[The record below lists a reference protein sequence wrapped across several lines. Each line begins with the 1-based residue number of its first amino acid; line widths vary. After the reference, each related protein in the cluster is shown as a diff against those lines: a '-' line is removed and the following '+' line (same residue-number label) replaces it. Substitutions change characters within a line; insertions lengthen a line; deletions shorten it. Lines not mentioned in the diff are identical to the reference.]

1 MMPNTNSSDNSAGKD
16 QKNELPS
23 RVAQWYYRHGLFL
36 SSYPTCATSIAIVV
50 VLLSCYPLLNIP
62 LPGTIPTK
70 VILPNS
76 PTNLFEE
83 TPITDGGGSS
93 STETIGTARNI
104 FNLNNF
110 TLEAPFP
117 WAHSEP
123 FFYVQQIVLRSSVLP
138 WKEDLILTDA
148 FRGPLNEIFKLLEIV
163 RNHEDQESK
172 TTLAHICLHVE
183 NVKRSTKESLFPEYN
198 CLILSPANFWQQSST
213 TFNRDTNLLNTIFQH
228 HNLHKSKVSTADM
241 LLGMQLRDAGFKRY
255 PIRNRPRVIQY
266 AITLVLREND
276 QKYLSSLKQKLIS
289 LYPLHQKPDDVAT
302 SHSSFMYIY
311 YPGEFNLL
319 EFMPLFV
326 AFIIL
331 FIYVYF
337 SVRKIDVI
345 RSRLFLAV
353 SAVITVLSSLMM
365 SLGLCFFFG
374 LTIRNVNF
382 GMFQYLVI
390 LVGLENVLVLT
401 KSVVSTDNTF
411 DVKIRVAQGLS
422 KEGWSISKTLL
433 TEITI
438 LTIGLATFVPV
449 IQEFCI
455 FAIVGLISDFFL
467 QMMLFSTVL
476 ALDIK
481 RMEFNG
487 LHKSP
492 PSDAATRRPQY
503 RNSTITSSFTIN
515 RSRSHPKLTAL
526 DSQQSVGAN
535 GTAGGEQK
543 IPKRLRIVNFWA
555 RTRFFQRAFMI
566 WMIFWIFSIIYNS
579 QIFENIFDIRQNG
592 SDIPNKFGSP
602 EMFRK
607 DENESVHSLFDTPL
621 AGKGTTHSKSHFAED
636 GPFNLTEQI
645 HKLAHPDFDTNYHL
659 SNFHW
664 SSILKQY
671 NLSMSG
677 KYVTILPSIRLS
689 HIVPPEVAYRIRNN
703 DEKPAMHFQWKALAV
718 ALDPIDF
725 IDTDPNEAPV
735 MHTANRPLYP
745 KSPMEILLAAI
756 LCAIS
761 VFVLTYT
768 MVVFYRCICTR
779 NYAEWRSS
787 WNDTDTH
794 NLNTQ
799 RILEGV
805 PIQIKGHTHRIE
817 CLVTDGKVV
826 ISSCLEGQVK
836 VWDGNNGELMLN
848 IDRAK
853 YFQMN
858 RKSSLDDSFSAIV
871 GRVRSVN
878 IDDQSKEMFSV
889 KSANTKLREKDRNL
903 SPIWCLDYVDY
914 LIVIG
919 CADGRLEFWEGITG
933 NLKCIYECEGKHK
946 HGITNVH
953 LTGNRVIAARLSGR
967 IDFLRLETYNK
978 GRHIDWGFTTAYR
991 RTHVRT
997 GSTGSPSNHSKFTN
1011 SSIYAGEELR
1021 CILEEQNLGHQQSI
1035 TCMEVVDGIVFTGS
1049 QDHTLKVFKADIGN
1063 LLHTLHSHCGPIT
1076 CLFIDHF
1083 QPDTG
1088 GSGSQDGLLCVWEL
1102 LTGACMYSIQAH
1114 DGSILSLACAP
1125 SYVISVGADERLCIW
1140 ERFQGHLLNTINIT
1154 HIYTSLLMLTPS
1166 LLVTGKS
1173 GSLIVW
1179 DVRTAEPTR
1188 EVKLD
1193 CANLQLCPKILLPAS
1208 GSVICDYGNEL
1219 RIVRF
1224 PMIADKRD

>member
-1 MMPNTNSSDNSAGKD
+1 
-16 QKNELPS
+16 
-23 RVAQWYYRHGLFL
+23 
-36 SSYPTCATSIAIVV
+36 
-50 VLLSCYPLLNIP
+50 
-62 LPGTIPTK
+62 
-70 VILPNS
+70 
-76 PTNLFEE
+76 
-83 TPITDGGGSS
+83 
-93 STETIGTARNI
+93 
-104 FNLNNF
+104 
-110 TLEAPFP
+110 
-117 WAHSEP
+117 
-123 FFYVQQIVLRSSVLP
+123 
-138 WKEDLILTDA
+138 
-148 FRGPLNEIFKLLEIV
+148 
-163 RNHEDQESK
+163 
-172 TTLAHICLHVE
+172 
-183 NVKRSTKESLFPEYN
+183 
-198 CLILSPANFWQQSST
+198 
-213 TFNRDTNLLNTIFQH
+213 
-228 HNLHKSKVSTADM
+228 M

-276 QKYLSSLKQKLIS
+276 QKYLSSLKDKLMT
-289 LYPLHQKPDDVAT
+289 LYPLHQKPDVVSAT
-302 SHSSFMYIY
+302 RTSFMYIY

-319 EFMPLFV
+319 EFMPLFM

-345 RSRLFLAV
+345 KSRIALAI
-353 SAVITVLSSLMM
+353 SAVVTVLSSLMM

-374 LTIRNVNF
+374 LTISMQSRP
-382 GMFQYLVI
+382 MFQYLVI

-411 DVKIRVAQGLS
+411 DIKIRVAQGLS

-481 RMEFNG
+481 RIEFND

-492 PSDAATRRPQY
+492 PSDGASRRPPY
-503 RNSTITSSFTIN
+503 RNSTITSCFTIN

-526 DSQQSVGAN
+526 DSQQSVGSN
-535 GTAGGEQK
+535 GTNAGIEKK

-579 QIFENIFDIRQNG
+579 QIFEQIFEIRQND
-592 SDIPNKFGSP
+592 SEVTNQFGSK
-602 EMFRK
+602 ELFSK
-607 DENESVHSLFDTPL
+607 DENESVPSLFDTPY
-621 AGKGTTHSKSHFAED
+621 ADGKGTTRSKSHFAEE

-645 HKLAHPDFDTNYHL
+645 NKLAHPEFDTNYHL

-703 DEKPAMHFQWKALAV
+703 DEKPALHFQWKALAI

-725 IDTDPNEAPV
+725 IDTDPNEAPLI
-735 MHTANRPLYP
+735 HTANRPLYP

-787 WNDTDTH
+787 WNDTNTIH
-794 NLNTQ
+794 SNTQ
-799 RILEGV
+799 QILEGV
-805 PIQIKGHTHRIE
+805 PIQVKGHTHRIE
-817 CLVTDGKVV
+817 CLVTDGTVV

-853 YFQMN
+853 YFQLN
-858 RKSSLDDSFSAIV
+858 RKSSLDLDDSFISIIEK
-871 GRVRSVN
+871 VRPVN
-878 IDDQSKEMFSV
+878 IEDQTTKMFSV
-889 KSANTKLREKDRNL
+889 KSANTKLREKERNL

-933 NLKCIYECEGKHK
+933 NLKVSCID
-946 HGITNVH
+946 
-953 LTGNRVIAARLSGR
+953 
-967 IDFLRLETYNK
+967 DFK
-978 GRHIDWGFTTAYR
+978 
-991 RTHVRT
+991 
-997 GSTGSPSNHSKFTN
+997 
-1011 SSIYAGEELR
+1011 
-1021 CILEEQNLGHQQSI
+1021 
-1035 TCMEVVDGIVFTGS
+1035 
-1049 QDHTLKVFKADIGN
+1049 
-1063 LLHTLHSHCGPIT
+1063 
-1076 CLFIDHF
+1076 
-1083 QPDTG
+1083 
-1088 GSGSQDGLLCVWEL
+1088 
-1102 LTGACMYSIQAH
+1102 
-1114 DGSILSLACAP
+1114 
-1125 SYVISVGADERLCIW
+1125 
-1140 ERFQGHLLNTINIT
+1140 NIT
-1154 HIYTSLLMLTPS
+1154 FVNYVCKITRL
-1166 LLVTGKS
+1166 
-1173 GSLIVW
+1173 GSRSFHNTFDESICSNKALYYV
-1179 DVRTAEPTR
+1179 ELQYY
-1188 EVKLD
+1188 K
-1193 CANLQLCPKILLPAS
+1193 AN
-1208 GSVICDYGNEL
+1208 
-1219 RIVRF
+1219 F
-1224 PMIADKRD
+1224 

>member
-1 MMPNTNSSDNSAGKD
+1 MCWWM
-16 QKNELPS
+16 L
-23 RVAQWYYRHGLFL
+23 Y
-36 SSYPTCATSIAIVV
+36 AT
-50 VLLSCYPLLNIP
+50 
-62 LPGTIPTK
+62 
-70 VILPNS
+70 
-76 PTNLFEE
+76 
-83 TPITDGGGSS
+83 
-93 STETIGTARNI
+93 R
-104 FNLNNF
+104 
-110 TLEAPFP
+110 
-117 WAHSEP
+117 
-123 FFYVQQIVLRSSVLP
+123 
-138 WKEDLILTDA
+138 LINDPK
-148 FRGPLNEIFKLLEIV
+148 FGC
-163 RNHEDQESK
+163 SK

-198 CLILSPANFWQQSST
+198 CLILSPANFWQQSLT

-228 HNLHKSKVSTADM
+228 HVRTNMGDRLLNHLTIIYSAQNLHKSKVSTADM

-276 QKYLSSLKQKLIS
+276 QKYLSSLKQKLLT
-289 LYPLHQKPDDVAT
+289 LYPLHQKADDVTT
-302 SHSSFMYIY
+302 SHSSFTYIY
-311 YPGEFNLL
+311 YPAEFNLL

-331 FIYVYF
+331 FVYVYF

-345 RSRLFLAV
+345 RSRFFLAA

-382 GMFQYLVI
+382 SMFQYLVI

-401 KSVVSTDNTF
+401 KSVVTTDNTF

-476 ALDIK
+476 GLDIK

-492 PSDAATRRPQY
+492 PSDAAARRPQY

-535 GTAGGEQK
+535 GTAGADKK
-543 IPKRLRIVNFWA
+543 IPKRLRVVNFWA

-579 QIFENIFDIRQNG
+579 QIFENIFEIRQND
-592 SDIPNKFGSP
+592 SDIPNKFGSQ
-602 EMFRK
+602 EVFRK
-607 DENESVHSLFDTPL
+607 DENDSVHSIFDTPL
-621 AGKGTTHSKSHFAED
+621 AGKSTTQSKSHYAED

-645 HKLAHPDFDTNYHL
+645 NKLVHPDYDTNYHL

-703 DEKPAMHFQWKALAV
+703 DEKPSIHFQWKALAV

-725 IDTDPNEAPV
+725 IDTDPSEAPI

-787 WNDTDTH
+787 WNDTDTEH
-794 NLNTQ
+794 LNTQ

-817 CLVTDGKVV
+817 CLVTDGTVV

-836 VWDGNNGELMLN
+836 VWDANNGELMLN

-853 YFQMN
+853 YFKMN
-858 RKSSLDDSFSAIV
+858 RKSSLDDSFSSLV
-871 GRVRSVN
+871 GQVRGVTVN
-878 IDDQSKEMFSV
+878 DQNREVFSV
-889 KSANTKLREKDRNL
+889 KSANIKLREKERNL

-933 NLKCIYECEGKHK
+933 NLKVSY
-946 HGITNVH
+946 
-953 LTGNRVIAARLSGR
+953 
-967 IDFLRLETYNK
+967 IDNK
-978 GRHIDWGFTTAYR
+978 Q
-991 RTHVRT
+991 
-997 GSTGSPSNHSKFTN
+997 P
-1011 SSIYAGEELR
+1011 
-1021 CILEEQNLGHQQSI
+1021 
-1035 TCMEVVDGIVFTGS
+1035 
-1049 QDHTLKVFKADIGN
+1049 
-1063 LLHTLHSHCGPIT
+1063 
-1076 CLFIDHF
+1076 FI
-1083 QPDTG
+1083 
-1088 GSGSQDGLLCVWEL
+1088 
-1102 LTGACMYSIQAH
+1102 
-1114 DGSILSLACAP
+1114 
-1125 SYVISVGADERLCIW
+1125 
-1140 ERFQGHLLNTINIT
+1140 
-1154 HIYTSLLMLTPS
+1154 
-1166 LLVTGKS
+1166 
-1173 GSLIVW
+1173 
-1179 DVRTAEPTR
+1179 
-1188 EVKLD
+1188 
-1193 CANLQLCPKILLPAS
+1193 
-1208 GSVICDYGNEL
+1208 
-1219 RIVRF
+1219 
-1224 PMIADKRD
+1224 

>member
-1 MMPNTNSSDNSAGKD
+1 
-16 QKNELPS
+16 
-23 RVAQWYYRHGLFL
+23 
-36 SSYPTCATSIAIVV
+36 
-50 VLLSCYPLLNIP
+50 
-62 LPGTIPTK
+62 
-70 VILPNS
+70 
-76 PTNLFEE
+76 
-83 TPITDGGGSS
+83 
-93 STETIGTARNI
+93 
-104 FNLNNF
+104 
-110 TLEAPFP
+110 
-117 WAHSEP
+117 
-123 FFYVQQIVLRSSVLP
+123 
-138 WKEDLILTDA
+138 
-148 FRGPLNEIFKLLEIV
+148 
-163 RNHEDQESK
+163 
-172 TTLAHICLHVE
+172 
-183 NVKRSTKESLFPEYN
+183 
-198 CLILSPANFWQQSST
+198 
-213 TFNRDTNLLNTIFQH
+213 
-228 HNLHKSKVSTADM
+228 M

-276 QKYLSSLKQKLIS
+276 QKYLSSLKEKLMT
-289 LYPLHQKPDDVAT
+289 LYPLHQRVDSRSTACT
-302 SHSSFMYIY
+302 SFMYVY

-319 EFMPLFV
+319 EFMPLCT

-345 RSRLFLAV
+345 RSRLFLAI

-481 RMEFNG
+481 RIEFNG

-492 PSDAATRRPQY
+492 ANDGPTRRPTY
-503 RNSTITSSFTIN
+503 RNSTITSCFTIK
-515 RSRSHPKLTAL
+515 RSKSHPKLTTL
-526 DSQQSVGAN
+526 DSQQSVAN
-535 GTAGGEQK
+535 GTNAGAEKK

-579 QIFENIFDIRQNG
+579 QIFEQIFEIRQND
-592 SDIPNKFGSP
+592 SEIPSKFGGN
-602 EMFRK
+602 EQYRK
-607 DENESVHSLFDTPL
+607 DDNDSVRPLFDAPY
-621 AGKGTTHSKSHFAED
+621 ANGKGTTQSKSHFAEE

-645 HKLAHPDFDTNYHL
+645 NKLAHPDYDTNYHL

-689 HIVPPEVAYRIRNN
+689 HIVSPEVAYRIRNN
-703 DEKPAMHFQWKALAV
+703 DEKPAIHFQWKALAI

-725 IDTDPNEAPV
+725 IDTDPNEAP
-735 MHTANRPLYP
+735 MLHTANRPLYP
-745 KSPMEILLAAI
+745 KSPMEIFLAAI

-787 WNDTDTH
+787 WNDTNTIH
-794 NLNTQ
+794 SNTQ
-799 RILEGV
+799 QILEGV
-805 PIQIKGHTHRIE
+805 PIQIKGHAHAIE
-817 CLVTDGKVV
+817 CLVTDGTVV

-853 YFQMN
+853 YFQLN
-858 RKSSLDDSFSAIV
+858 RKSSLDESFSSLMEKAK
-871 GRVRSVN
+871 SVN
-878 IDDQSKEMFSV
+878 VDDQNKEWFSV
-889 KSANTKLREKDRNL
+889 KGSNTKLREKERNL

-933 NLKCIYECEGKHK
+933 NLKVSCMSESYKIY
-946 HGITNVH
+946 
-953 LTGNRVIAARLSGR
+953 
-967 IDFLRLETYNK
+967 
-978 GRHIDWGFTTAYR
+978 
-991 RTHVRT
+991 
-997 GSTGSPSNHSKFTN
+997 
-1011 SSIYAGEELR
+1011 
-1021 CILEEQNLGHQQSI
+1021 
-1035 TCMEVVDGIVFTGS
+1035 
-1049 QDHTLKVFKADIGN
+1049 
-1063 LLHTLHSHCGPIT
+1063 
-1076 CLFIDHF
+1076 
-1083 QPDTG
+1083 
-1088 GSGSQDGLLCVWEL
+1088 
-1102 LTGACMYSIQAH
+1102 
-1114 DGSILSLACAP
+1114 
-1125 SYVISVGADERLCIW
+1125 
-1140 ERFQGHLLNTINIT
+1140 
-1154 HIYTSLLMLTPS
+1154 
-1166 LLVTGKS
+1166 
-1173 GSLIVW
+1173 
-1179 DVRTAEPTR
+1179 
-1188 EVKLD
+1188 
-1193 CANLQLCPKILLPAS
+1193 
-1208 GSVICDYGNEL
+1208 
-1219 RIVRF
+1219 
-1224 PMIADKRD
+1224 

>member
-1 MMPNTNSSDNSAGKD
+1 M
-16 QKNELPS
+16 Q
-23 RVAQWYYRHGLFL
+23 
-36 SSYPTCATSIAIVV
+36 
-50 VLLSCYPLLNIP
+50 
-62 LPGTIPTK
+62 
-70 VILPNS
+70 
-76 PTNLFEE
+76 
-83 TPITDGGGSS
+83 
-93 STETIGTARNI
+93 
-104 FNLNNF
+104 
-110 TLEAPFP
+110 
-117 WAHSEP
+117 
-123 FFYVQQIVLRSSVLP
+123 
-138 WKEDLILTDA
+138 
-148 FRGPLNEIFKLLEIV
+148 
-163 RNHEDQESK
+163 
-172 TTLAHICLHVE
+172 
-183 NVKRSTKESLFPEYN
+183 
-198 CLILSPANFWQQSST
+198 
-213 TFNRDTNLLNTIFQH
+213 
-228 HNLHKSKVSTADM
+228 NLHKSKVSTADM

-276 QKYLSSLKQKLIS
+276 QKYLSSLRDKLLKI
-289 LYPLHQKPDDVAT
+289 YPLHQKPDFASAT
-302 SHSSFMYIY
+302 RTSFMYIY

-319 EFMPLFV
+319 EFMPLFA

-345 RSRLFLAV
+345 KSRIALAI

-374 LTIRNVNF
+374 LTISMQSR

-481 RMEFNG
+481 RIEFNG
-487 LHKSP
+487 LQKSP
-492 PSDAATRRPQY
+492 QADGVSRRPPY
-503 RNSTITSSFTIN
+503 RNSTITSCFTIN

-526 DSQQSVGAN
+526 DSQQSVGVN
-535 GTAGGEQK
+535 GTNVGVEKK
-543 IPKRLRIVNFWA
+543 IPKRLRVVNFWA
-555 RTRFFQRAFMI
+555 RTRLFQRAFMI

-579 QIFENIFDIRQNG
+579 QIFEQIFEIRQND
-592 SDIPNKFGSP
+592 SEINNQFGSK
-602 EMFRK
+602 ESFHK
-607 DENESVHSLFDTPL
+607 DVNESIHSVFDTPY
-621 AGKGTTHSKSHFAED
+621 ADGKGTTQSKSHFAEE

-645 HKLAHPDFDTNYHL
+645 NKLAHPDFDTNYHL

-671 NLSMSG
+671 NMSMSG

-703 DEKPAMHFQWKALAV
+703 DEKPALHFQWKALAI

-735 MHTANRPLYP
+735 IHAANRPLYP

-787 WNDTDTH
+787 WNDTDTIH
-794 NLNTQ
+794 SNTQ

-805 PIQIKGHTHRIE
+805 PIQVKGHSHRIE
-817 CLVTDGKVV
+817 CLVTDGTVV

-853 YFQMN
+853 YFQLN
-858 RKSSLDDSFSAIV
+858 RKSSLDDSFSSVIEK
-871 GRVRSVN
+871 VRSGN
-878 IDDQSKEMFSV
+878 LDDQNREMFSV
-889 KSANTKLREKDRNL
+889 KSANAKSKEKERNW
-903 SPIWCLDYVDY
+903 SPIWCLDYVDF

-933 NLKCIYECEGKHK
+933 NLKVSSKHFIY
-946 HGITNVH
+946 
-953 LTGNRVIAARLSGR
+953 
-967 IDFLRLETYNK
+967 
-978 GRHIDWGFTTAYR
+978 
-991 RTHVRT
+991 
-997 GSTGSPSNHSKFTN
+997 
-1011 SSIYAGEELR
+1011 
-1021 CILEEQNLGHQQSI
+1021 
-1035 TCMEVVDGIVFTGS
+1035 
-1049 QDHTLKVFKADIGN
+1049 
-1063 LLHTLHSHCGPIT
+1063 
-1076 CLFIDHF
+1076 
-1083 QPDTG
+1083 
-1088 GSGSQDGLLCVWEL
+1088 
-1102 LTGACMYSIQAH
+1102 
-1114 DGSILSLACAP
+1114 
-1125 SYVISVGADERLCIW
+1125 
-1140 ERFQGHLLNTINIT
+1140 
-1154 HIYTSLLMLTPS
+1154 
-1166 LLVTGKS
+1166 
-1173 GSLIVW
+1173 
-1179 DVRTAEPTR
+1179 
-1188 EVKLD
+1188 
-1193 CANLQLCPKILLPAS
+1193 
-1208 GSVICDYGNEL
+1208 
-1219 RIVRF
+1219 
-1224 PMIADKRD
+1224 

>member
-1 MMPNTNSSDNSAGKD
+1 
-16 QKNELPS
+16 
-23 RVAQWYYRHGLFL
+23 
-36 SSYPTCATSIAIVV
+36 
-50 VLLSCYPLLNIP
+50 
-62 LPGTIPTK
+62 
-70 VILPNS
+70 
-76 PTNLFEE
+76 
-83 TPITDGGGSS
+83 
-93 STETIGTARNI
+93 
-104 FNLNNF
+104 
-110 TLEAPFP
+110 
-117 WAHSEP
+117 
-123 FFYVQQIVLRSSVLP
+123 
-138 WKEDLILTDA
+138 
-148 FRGPLNEIFKLLEIV
+148 
-163 RNHEDQESK
+163 
-172 TTLAHICLHVE
+172 
-183 NVKRSTKESLFPEYN
+183 
-198 CLILSPANFWQQSST
+198 
-213 TFNRDTNLLNTIFQH
+213 
-228 HNLHKSKVSTADM
+228 M

-276 QKYLSSLKQKLIS
+276 QKYLGSLKAKLLA
-289 LYPLHQKPDDVAT
+289 LYPLHQNVDNASSTRT
-302 SHSSFMYIY
+302 SSMYVY

-319 EFMPLFV
+319 EFMPLAV

-345 RSRLFLAV
+345 RSRLFLAI

-481 RMEFNG
+481 RIEFNG
-487 LHKSP
+487 LHKSTTA
-492 PSDAATRRPQY
+492 DHAAARRPTY
-503 RNSTITSSFTIN
+503 RNSTTTPCFTIK
-515 RSRSHPKLTAL
+515 RSKSHPKLSTL
-526 DSQQSVGAN
+526 DSQPSAAN
-535 GTAGGEQK
+535 GTKSGAEKK

-579 QIFENIFDIRQNG
+579 QLFEQIFELRPPND
-592 SDIPNKFGSP
+592 SDIASSKFGAQEVIS
-602 EMFRK
+602 R
-607 DENESVHSLFDTPL
+607 DENASVRPLFDNGPYT
-621 AGKGTTHSKSHFAED
+621 GKTATQSKSYFAEE

-645 HKLAHPDFDTNYHL
+645 NKLAHPAYDTNYHL

-677 KYVTILPSIRLS
+677 KYVTILPTIRLS
-689 HIVPPEVAYRIRNN
+689 HIVPPEVAYRIRNH
-703 DEKPAMHFQWKALAV
+703 DEKPAMHFQWKALAI

-725 IDTDPNEAPV
+725 IDTDPNETPSV
-735 MHTANRPLYP
+735 HTANRPLYP

-787 WNDTDTH
+787 WTDFDA
-794 NLNTQ
+794 NSIQSNTQ
-799 RILEGV
+799 QILEGV
-805 PIQIKGHTHRIE
+805 PIQVKGHAHCIE
-817 CLVTDGKVV
+817 CLVTDGTVV

-836 VWDGNNGELMLN
+836 VWDGSNGELVLN

-858 RKSSLDDSFSAIV
+858 RKSSLDDSFTAMIEKV
-871 GRVRSVN
+871 KAEVKT
-878 IDDQSKEMFSV
+878 DDQSEEWFSA
-889 KSANTKLREKDRNL
+889 KCSNKKLREKERNL

-933 NLKCIYECEGKHK
+933 NLKVS
-946 HGITNVH
+946 NF
-953 LTGNRVIAARLSGR
+953 IA
-967 IDFLRLETYNK
+967 T
-978 GRHIDWGFTTAYR
+978 
-991 RTHVRT
+991 
-997 GSTGSPSNHSKFTN
+997 
-1011 SSIYAGEELR
+1011 
-1021 CILEEQNLGHQQSI
+1021 
-1035 TCMEVVDGIVFTGS
+1035 
-1049 QDHTLKVFKADIGN
+1049 
-1063 LLHTLHSHCGPIT
+1063 
-1076 CLFIDHF
+1076 
-1083 QPDTG
+1083 
-1088 GSGSQDGLLCVWEL
+1088 
-1102 LTGACMYSIQAH
+1102 
-1114 DGSILSLACAP
+1114 
-1125 SYVISVGADERLCIW
+1125 
-1140 ERFQGHLLNTINIT
+1140 
-1154 HIYTSLLMLTPS
+1154 
-1166 LLVTGKS
+1166 
-1173 GSLIVW
+1173 
-1179 DVRTAEPTR
+1179 
-1188 EVKLD
+1188 
-1193 CANLQLCPKILLPAS
+1193 
-1208 GSVICDYGNEL
+1208 
-1219 RIVRF
+1219 
-1224 PMIADKRD
+1224 

>member
-1 MMPNTNSSDNSAGKD
+1 MMPNTPSSENSPGKD
-16 QKNELPS
+16 QKAELPS

-36 SSYPTCATSIAIVV
+36 SSYPTCATSIAVIVV
-50 VLLSCYPLLNIP
+50 YPLLNIP

-76 PTNLFEE
+76 PANFLDE
-83 TPITDGGGSS
+83 TPIVDGRK
-93 STETIGTARNI
+93 EPIGTRNL
-104 FNLNNF
+104 FNF
-110 TLEAPFP
+110 TLEPPFP
-117 WAHSEP
+117 WSHSEP
-123 FFYVQQIVLRSSVLP
+123 YFYVQQIVLRSSVLP
-138 WKEDLILTDA
+138 WKKDLILTDA
-148 FRGPLNEIFKLLEIV
+148 FRGPLHEIFKLLEIV
-163 RNHEDQESK
+163 RNHEDEESK

-183 NVKRSTKESLFPEYN
+183 NVKQSTKESLFPEYN
-198 CLILSPANFWQQSST
+198 CLILSPANFWQQSSSN
-213 TFNRDTNLLNTIFQH
+213 FNRDTNLLNTIFQH

-276 QKYLSSLKQKLIS
+276 QKYLSSLKEKLIT
-289 LYPLHQKPDDVAT
+289 LYPLHQKPNVASAT
-302 SHSSFMYIY
+302 RTNFTYIY

-326 AFIIL
+326 AFIVL

-337 SVRKIDVI
+337 SVRKIEVI
-345 RSRLFLAV
+345 KSRVLLAI

-374 LTIRNVNF
+374 LTISVQSNG

-411 DVKIRVAQGLS
+411 DVKIRLAQGLS

-481 RMEFNG
+481 RIEFND
-487 LHKSP
+487 LNKSSP
-492 PSDAATRRPQY
+492 NDNASRRLPY
-503 RNSTITSSFTIN
+503 RNSTITSCFTIN

-526 DSQQSVGAN
+526 DSQQSIGVN
-535 GTAGGEQK
+535 GTNSGAEKK

-579 QIFENIFDIRQNG
+579 QIFEQIFEIRQND
-592 SDIPNKFGSP
+592 SETNNPFGLKDT
-602 EMFRK
+602 FRK
-607 DENESVHSLFDTPL
+607 DDNESVRPIFDTPY
-621 AGKGTTHSKSHFAED
+621 AIGKGASQQKSNFAED
-636 GPFNLTEQI
+636 SQFNLTEQI
-645 HKLAHPDFDTNYHL
+645 NKLAHPDFDTNYHL

-671 NLSMSG
+671 NLTLSG
-677 KYVTILPSIRLS
+677 KYITILPTIRLS
-689 HIVPPEVAYRIRNN
+689 HVVPPEVADRIRNN
-703 DEKPAMHFQWKALAV
+703 DEKPEINFQWKALAI

-735 MHTANRPLYP
+735 IHTANRPLYP
-745 KSPMEILLAAI
+745 KSPMEIVLAAI
-756 LCAIS
+756 LCSIS
-761 VFVLTYT
+761 LFVLTYT

-787 WNDTDTH
+787 WNDTKTNH
-794 NLNTQ
+794 SNTQ

-805 PIQIKGHTHRIE
+805 PIQVKGHRHSIE
-817 CLVTDGKVV
+817 CLVTDGTVV

-836 VWDGNNGELMLN
+836 VWNVSNGELILN
-848 IDRAK
+848 IDRAGH
-853 YFQMN
+853 FQSY
-858 RKSSLDDSFSAIV
+858 RKSSLGDCYSHYLN
-871 GRVRSVN
+871 RVCSEN
-878 IDDQSKEMFSV
+878 V
-889 KSANTKLREKDRNL
+889 KRQKDRNL
-903 SPIWCLDYVDY
+903 SPIWCLDYVDF

-933 NLKCIYECEGKHK
+933 NLKCIYECEEKHK

-967 IDFLRLETYNK
+967 IDFLRLETYNQ
-978 GRHIDWGFTTAYR
+978 GRHIDWGFTTAYK

-1021 CILEEQNLGHQQSI
+1021 CILEKQHLGHQQSI
-1035 TCMEVVDGIVFTGS
+1035 TCMEVVNGIVFTGS
-1049 QDHTLKVFKADIGN
+1049 QDHTLKVFKSDIGN
-1063 LLHTLHSHCGPIT
+1063 LLHTLHGHCGPIT

-1114 DGSILSLACAP
+1114 DGAILSLACAP
-1125 SYVISVGADERLCIW
+1125 SYVISVGADERLCVW
-1140 ERFQGHLLNTINIT
+1140 ERFQGHLLNTIYIT

-1166 LLVTGKS
+1166 LLITVKS

-1179 DVRTAEPTR
+1179 DVRTAEATR

-1193 CANLQLCPKILLPAS
+1193 CSNLQLCPKNLLPAS

-1224 PMIADKRD
+1224 PMIADKRE